1 LGLGGW
7 GNRVRLVRWGAAGGL
22 EALQFVEGAVEG
34 AFGAG
39 FVAGQ
44 EGESVGAAGF
54 AEEDEGVLLVA
65 GRVLESPQIGVLL
78 IEEPVEE
85 AGFHAAEA
93 AEAPG
98 GHDHLLDEEGFRGAD
113 GLVVV
118 LEGLLDSLEFG
129 FLLGFD
135 DGVLGGEA
143 VAEGIEANGGLTLG
157 GLGAGAELGV
167 PAIGFDLQ
175 FGGHNGAGSFRRK
188 LRQGVAPPMVAGGEW
203 VAARGGRECSEAEG
217 FSDLASE

>member
-1 LGLGGW
+1 LGAWGLGGW
-7 GNRVRLVRWGAAGGL
+7 GNWFRLVRWGAAGGL
-22 EALQFVEGAVEG
+22 EALQFVQGAVEG
-34 AFGAG
+34 ALGAG

-65 GRVLESPQIGVLL
+65 GRVVESTQIAFFL
-78 IEEPVEE
+78 IEQPVEE

-98 GHDHLLDEEGFRGAD
+98 GHDHLLDEEGFGGAD

-118 LEGLLDSLEFG
+118 LEGLLDFLEFG
-129 FLLGFD
+129 FPLGFN

-143 VAEGIEANGGLTLG
+143 VAEGIEADGGFALG
-157 GLGAGAELGV
+157 SFGTGAALGV

-175 FGGHNGAGSFRRK
+175 FGGHNGARFLSEEIAPWWRFRR
-188 LRQGVAPPMVAGGEW
+188 
-203 VAARGGRECSEAEG
+203 
-217 FSDLASE
+217 